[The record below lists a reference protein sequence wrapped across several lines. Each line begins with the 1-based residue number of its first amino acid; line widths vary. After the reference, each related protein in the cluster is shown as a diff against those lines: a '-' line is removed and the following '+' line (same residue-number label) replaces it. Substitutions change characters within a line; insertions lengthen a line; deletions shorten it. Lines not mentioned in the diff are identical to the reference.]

1 MVAGINE
8 VAEGREFLYAKLS
21 GDATLNG
28 YLGAP
33 SGCIW
38 DEMAPPGT
46 PTPFVIIGHQ
56 SDTDTLT
63 ATAIR
68 IMARMYFQVKAVG
81 PVTQAA
87 AIRNAANRIDVL
99 LARTSGTSTTGII
112 LACWRDGAL
121 DIPELVDGALW
132 RNLGGMYRL
141 EVT

>member
-21 GDATLNG
+21 GDATLG
-28 YLGAP
+28 GFAT
-33 SGCIW
+33 GGVW

-46 PTPFVIIGHQ
+46 ATPFVIIGHQ
-56 SDTDTLT
+56 SDTDTLS

-68 IMARMYFQVKAVG
+68 ILARMIFLVKAVG

-87 AIRNAANRIDVL
+87 TIRNAANRIDVL

-141 EVT
+141 EIS

>member
-8 VAEGREFLYAKLS
+8 VAEGYEYLYNKLS
-21 GDATLNG
+21 GDSTLLGYATG
-28 YLGAP
+28 G
-33 SGCIW
+33 IW
-38 DEMAPPGT
+38 PEMAPPGT
-46 PTPFVIIGHQ
+46 ATPFVVIGHQ

-81 PVTQAA
+81 PVTQST
-87 AIRNAANRIDVL
+87 AIRNAANRIDAL
-99 LARTSGTSTTGII
+99 LARTSGTSTNGII

-121 DIPELVDGALW
+121 NIPELVDGAVW

-141 EVT
+141 EIS